1 MYQDKI
7 NYLESLYNKS
17 PNHYL
22 KLRIDQFKS
31 LQDYDNQFLSSSEEE
46 EVMEQTT
53 HSEQYCITQFVQSH
67 DIKQLQ
73 VQLLTK
79 YVDTLLN
86 DTYYTADE
94 ILDGYNK
101 FVKTNSIHKED
112 YIHKLLSIR
121 DTRQLGRLLT
131 KVNNIAKKYRS
142 VTNVKAMFYN
152 KI

>member
-17 PNHYL
+17 PNQYL

-31 LQDYDNQFLSSSEEE
+31 LQDYDNQFSSSSEEE

-53 HSEQYCITQFVQSH
+53 HPEQYCITQFVQSH
-67 DIKQLQ
+67 NIKQLQ

-79 YVDTLLN
+79 YIDTLLN

-142 VTNVKAMFYN
+142 VTNVKAMFYY

>member
-46 EVMEQTT
+46 EVIEQTT
-53 HSEQYCITQFVQSH
+53 HSELYYITQFVQSH

-142 VTNVKAMFYN
+142 VTNVKAMFYY